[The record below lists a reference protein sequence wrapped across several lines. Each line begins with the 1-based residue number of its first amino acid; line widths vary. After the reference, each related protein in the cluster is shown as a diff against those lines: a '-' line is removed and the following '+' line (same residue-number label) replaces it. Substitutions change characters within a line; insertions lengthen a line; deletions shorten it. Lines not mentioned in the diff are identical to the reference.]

1 MSIKRFLTVTLA
13 CCTVFASGM
22 AIADDDAGGGDV
34 SALVKVVALHQ
45 GTLPVTVSA
54 FGKVKP
60 AATAQELI
68 TAPVDGRVEQV
79 AVQVGQEIK
88 EGAPMLNLVPSMDA
102 RASYKQA
109 QVSVFAAQKLLDNN
123 RSLVHVHL
131 GTQSDLTS
139 AEKTLSDAQSALAVL
154 IAKGANEPRTFKAP
168 FDAIVLKVDAGSG
181 SVVSPGGALI
191 ELARPDGLVV
201 ELGVDPA
208 RALSVKAGDAVNL
221 VPLNASAAAL
231 SGKVLLRSAVVNPD
245 TGLVP
250 VQVSFPA
257 GKLLI
262 GENVHAII
270 AIGQR
275 SGYLVSH
282 SAVLINADGHTY
294 VVQAVGS
301 VAKKVDVQVIG
312 SDGNQD
318 LIDGKLDAKAPVVLS
333 GNYQLDNG
341 TKLRF
346 AETEGSGSKGK
357 AGK

>member
-1 MSIKRFLTVTLA
+1 MSIKWVFTVTFA
-13 CCTVFASGM
+13 CCAALAPGM
-22 AIADDDAGGGDV
+22 ATADGGDV
-34 SALVKVVALHQ
+34 SALVQVVPLHQ
-45 GTLPVTVSA
+45 GSLPVTVSA
-54 FGKVKP
+54 YGKVNP
-60 AATAQELI
+60 AATAQELV

-79 AVQVGQEIK
+79 TVQVGQEIK
-88 EGAPMLNLVPSMDA
+88 KGTPMLSLVPSVDA

-109 QVSVFAAQKLLDNN
+109 QVAVSAAQKLLDNN
-123 RSLVHVHL
+123 RSLVKVHL
-131 GTQSDLTS
+131 ATQSDLIA

-154 IAKGANEPRTFKAP
+154 TQKGSDGSRTFTAP

-181 SVVSPGGALI
+181 SVVSLGGTLI
-191 ELARPDGLVV
+191 ELARPSGLVV

-208 RALSVKAGDAVNL
+208 RALSVKAGDTVDL
-221 VPLNASAAAL
+221 IPLNTSAAKL

-270 AIGQR
+270 SVGEH
-275 SGYLVSH
+275 SGYLVPH

-294 VVQAVGS
+294 VVQATGS
-301 VAKKVDVQVIG
+301 VAKKVDVQVVG
-312 SDGNQD
+312 TDNDQD
-318 LIDGKLDAKAPVVLS
+318 LIDGKLDAKAPIVLA

-346 AETEGSGSKGK
+346 AETKGSGSEGK
-357 AGK
+357 ASK